1 MDNATDWRS
10 RFFDPKEVSS
20 GDKKEQHEIMFSFA
34 MVTVKGE
41 EGDLQ
46 LAQLCVQLNACGL
59 FHHTY
64 DAKVRQEAQVG
75 GREGRREGIAGRKEA
90 QEGAKEARTQ

>member
-1 MDNATDWRS
+1 MLVDNATDWRS

-64 DAKVRQEAQVG
+64 DAKVR
-75 GREGRREGIAGRKEA
+75 EGRREGIAGRKEA